1 MSIIYEELTTNV
13 KFLDINFRIINNKIQ
28 FDVYNKPT
36 HFLVTFTKLSP
47 TAHEQQIALL
57 LARRIARVNA
67 DNKNNKLQK
76 LKYYLLNRKH
86 SEKITDYSIK
96 KLFQSRKQKSND
108 KNVITFT
115 RTYNPNY
122 QFSVN

>member
-1 MSIIYEELTTNV
+1 M
-13 KFLDINFRIINNKIQ
+13 
-28 FDVYNKPT
+28 
-36 HFLVTFTKLSP
+36 SP

-57 LARRIARVNA
+57 LVRRIARVNA
-67 DNKNNKLQK
+67 DNKNNQLQK
-76 LKYYLLNRKH
+76 LKHYLLNRKH
-86 SEKITDYSIK
+86 SEKVTDYSIK

-115 RTYNPNY
+115 RTYNPNH